1 MQRHRTGR
9 GKLRHEWDQS
19 VGVRPGA
26 VGISC
31 LEEWGRGGSAPH
43 CDPRRRA
50 ALAVCDQ
57 ALSAARNGKREG
69 NPRRANGS
77 HAAV

>member
-31 LEEWGRGGSAPH
+31 LEEWGRGGSAPTVTPGAGQRWL
-43 CDPRRRA
+43 CAIRP
-50 ALAVCDQ
+50 
-57 ALSAARNGKREG
+57 
-69 NPRRANGS
+69 
-77 HAAV
+77 